1 MSSPTSSLSDEHDYF
16 LEFRYFPWEFYYV
29 PVAWAQ
35 DMTRNVD
42 AIWVPTKFVMDG
54 LISSGVPAEKITV
67 VPHGVDYELFAHTRD
82 GTHRLDV
89 SPLTM
94 T

>member
-1 MSSPTSSLSDEHDYF
+1 
-16 LEFRYFPWEFYYV
+16 
-29 PVAWAQ
+29 
-35 DMTRNVD
+35 MTRNVD

-89 SPLTM
+89 CHLHNDARPIHLDAPCTILM
-94 T
+94 CVCL